1 MIGLTAS
8 FLRIVAHIAAKAIMW
23 TMSVKTMAKVSLIG
37 ALAVAA
43 ARPGVRHS
51 IWSSIAILKADP
63 MT

>member
-63 MT
+63 LT